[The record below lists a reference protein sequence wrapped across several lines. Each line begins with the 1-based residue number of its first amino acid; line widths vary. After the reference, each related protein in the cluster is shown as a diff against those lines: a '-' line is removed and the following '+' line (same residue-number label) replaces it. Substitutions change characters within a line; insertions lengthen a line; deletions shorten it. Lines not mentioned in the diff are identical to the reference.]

1 MDAAEDDVTGILVGV
16 IGLLLG
22 LLVAAWADR
31 QRLEAVRARDAA
43 IAAQKDAETR
53 AERAEAALA
62 TLRAELEACHDALAG
77 STDPSVVRNRL
88 RNLLSGQG

>member
-1 MDAAEDDVTGILVGV
+1 MDAEEGGVTGVLVGV

-31 QRLEAVRARDAA
+31 RRLEAVQARDAA
-43 IAAQKDAETR
+43 IAAQKDAEAR
-53 AERAEAALA
+53 AKRAEAALA
-62 TLRAELEACHDALAG
+62 TLRAEMEACHDALAG

-88 RNLLSGQG
+88 RDLLSGEG